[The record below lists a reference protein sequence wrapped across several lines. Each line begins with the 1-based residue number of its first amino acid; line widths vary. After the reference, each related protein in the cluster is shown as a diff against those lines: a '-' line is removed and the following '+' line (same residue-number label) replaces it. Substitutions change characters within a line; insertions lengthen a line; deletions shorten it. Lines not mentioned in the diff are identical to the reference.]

1 VSRSGTLTYEAV
13 YQTTIEGLGQSTV
26 VGIGGDPFN
35 GTNFVDCLE
44 RFVKD
49 PQARPSPARRR
60 GRAWGLRAH
69 STTRA
74 RARAQTEGIIMI
86 GEIGGTAEEEA
97 ADFIRSSGTNKPVVS
112 FIAGARP
119 PLRDLA
125 PRRGRTPVL
134 SERARGRAHG
144 AARPANGPRRRNHL
158 RRQGHRDRQDLSA
171 GGRGRGGRQVA
182 GADGRRAKENHGRAR
197 ACLSARAPVA
207 GAWHVA

>member
-1 VSRSGTLTYEAV
+1 MRPCTRPRSRAWASRRSWASAATPSTAPTL
-13 YQTTIEGLGQSTV
+13 STAWSALSR
-26 VGIGGDPFN
+26 
-35 GTNFVDCLE
+35 T
-44 RFVKD
+44 
-49 PQARPSPARRR
+49 RRR
-60 GRAWGLRAH
+60 APALRVGAVARGGCAP
-69 STTRA
+69 TLRPRA

-125 PRRGRTPVL
+125 PRRGRTPAL

-197 ACLSARAPVA
+197 ACLSARAPAA